1 LKFCPS
7 RPLWRLTLPPKRVKP
22 LHGVVIRN
30 NFTDQGGRQTPL
42 TNQQR
47 QNSELS
53 SMDHGRSPRAA
64 RHRQPP
70 GQDTAETKEAIG
82 HPSDSNQSPAAAWSR
97 SRIQCLSG
105 LRRSPGPPL
114 FRRRTRC
121 GEGSLPDRWMT
132 LLLGNG
138 EGKET
143 PSHHQP
149 PPPSLPSHHADPV
162 SSPPRLDLAPSP
174 PRPRPPPPSSP
185 SRPSAPL
192 PPSPWRLRH
201 RPSLPA

>member
-1 LKFCPS
+1 
-7 RPLWRLTLPPKRVKP
+7 
-22 LHGVVIRN
+22 VVRRN
-30 NFTDQGGRQTPL
+30 NFADHGHQGGRQTPL

-47 QNSELS
+47 QNSEPS
-53 SMDHGRSPRAA
+53 SMNAVPAPH
-64 RHRQPP
+64 
-70 GQDTAETKEAIG
+70 DTANRLGRIRRKRKKPLAT
-82 HPSDSNQSPAAAWSR
+82 PFDSNQSPAAAWSR

-121 GEGSLPDRWMT
+121 EDGSLPDRWMT
-132 LLLGNG
+132 LLLRNG

-201 RPSLPA
+201 RPSSPA